1 MLVYVNVV
9 EVQPNWNLIT
19 LFLFLA
25 GGVVN
30 PPIFNSSAVSAIAVN
45 QTAAIVR
52 YTINK
57 WATIAAVKK
66 MEADQEAVLKAMVKK

>member
-1 MLVYVNVV
+1 VRQEHAAAAVPL
-9 EVQPNWNLIT
+9 
-19 LFLFLA
+19 
-25 GGVVN
+25 
-30 PPIFNSSAVSAIAVN
+30 PIFSYFVKSVIEVN
-45 QTAAIVR
+45 QTVAIVR